1 MVHWARIG
9 IVVGVGLAVAF
20 LLRAVLPADP
30 GLTIHHGSVLTA
42 YPLYRVAFWVCLVLT
57 LIVAMFVARM
67 AKSA

>member
-1 MVHWARIG
+1 MAPWARIG
-9 IVVGVGLAVAF
+9 IVVCVGLVVAF
-20 LLRAVLPADP
+20 VLRAVLPSDP

-42 YPLYRVAFWVCLVLT
+42 YPLYRVAFWACVVLT